1 MTRQMTVTQAE
12 LARMAEIAN
21 TKGVIIEMTVGA
33 KTVRVRPHRG
43 VDDQPGDDEV
53 ERAIA
58 AFEAK
63 HGRG

>member
-1 MTRQMTVTQAE
+1 MTRQTTVTHAE

-21 TKGVIIEMTVGA
+21 AKGVIIEMTVGA
-33 KTVRVRPHRG
+33 KTVRVRPDRAL
-43 VDDQPGDDEV
+43 DDQSGEDEV

>member
-1 MTRQMTVTQAE
+1 MTRQTTVTQAE

-21 TKGVIIEMTVGA
+21 TKGVIIEMTIGNR
-33 KTVRVRPHRG
+33 TVRVRPDRAL
-43 VDDQPGDDEV
+43 DDQSGEDEV

>member
-1 MTRQMTVTQAE
+1 MTAPSLIKQSE
-12 LARMAEIAN
+12 LNKMAETAN
-21 TKGVIIEMTVGA
+21 AKRVIVEMIIGDRTI
-33 KTVRVRPHRG
+33 RVRPDTMLDG
-43 VDDQPGDDEV
+43 IEGEDEV